1 MAAKVL
7 GELTPSYVCAGER
20 VRAQEYTSRMNT
32 YTKQGDREAAQ
43 LMQVKLQEVRPRP
56 CVFRTPRLKPSLNP
70 CVNAPCPP

>member
-1 MAAKVL
+1 
-7 GELTPSYVCAGER
+7 
-20 VRAQEYTSRMNT
+20 MNT

-56 CVFRTPRLKPSLNP
+56 CVFRTPRLKPPLNP